1 MIAKA
6 VFAAGGTG
14 GHIFPAIAVADELKK
29 LNKNI
34 NIVFIGAK
42 GRIEEKIVPNCGY
55 ELKTLEVRGFYR
67 SISPKN
73 LIVFSKF
80 LKALREAKTYLKEFN
95 PDLVYG
101 TGGFVSGPVLMAAG
115 RLGYPTAVQEG
126 NYYPGITVKWLS
138 NKVDKVILNF
148 DGSKKFMKRKDNI
161 EIMPYPVR
169 ENLNRFPQNEAR
181 KFFTLSENKK
191 TLFAFGGS
199 QGASSINNALLK
211 NIDYLKQN
219 DIQLIWQTGEKEYEK
234 IFDAVKVNDNIKVL
248 MFIENIDYA
257 YSAADLIICRAGI
270 STVMELAYFGAAVI
284 FVPYAFASENHQEKN
299 ARAMVDAG
307 AAEMVL
313 DKSLEESLK
322 SSIARLINDEKKL
335 NSMRENIKK
344 FADKNAASKIAELL
358 VKLAERSLN

>member
-14 GHIFPAIAVADELKK
+14 GHIFPAIAVADEMKK

-34 NIVFIGAK
+34 KIVFLGAK

-55 ELKTLEVRGFYR
+55 ELKTLEIRGFYR
-67 SISPKN
+67 SINPKN
-73 LIVFSKF
+73 LIVFLKF
-80 LKALREAKTYLKEFN
+80 LKALQEVKKYLKDFN

-101 TGGFVSGPVLMAAG
+101 TGGFVSGPVLIAAK

-138 NKVDKVILNF
+138 SRVDKVILNF
-148 DGSKKFMKRKDNI
+148 DGSKKFLKRQDNI

-169 ENLNRFPQNEAR
+169 ESLKRFTQNEAR
-181 KFFTLSENKK
+181 KFFGLSENKR

-199 QGASSINNALLK
+199 QGAGAINSALLK
-211 NIDYLKQN
+211 NLDFLIQN
-219 DIQLIWQTGEKEYEK
+219 DVQIIWQTGGKEYEK
-234 IFDAVKVNDNIKVL
+234 IFDAAKNYNSIRVL
-248 MFIENIDYA
+248 RFIDNIDYA

-284 FVPYAFASENHQEKN
+284 FVPYSFASENHQEKN
-299 ARAMVDAG
+299 ARAIVDAG
-307 AAEMVL
+307 AAEMIPDKDL
-313 DKSLEESLK
+313 EKSLEDAVK
-322 SSIARLINDEKKL
+322 RLFRDENKL

-344 FADKNAASKIAELL
+344 FADKNAAARIAELL
-358 VKLAERSLN
+358 VKIAERSTN

>member
-29 LNKNI
+29 LNKDI
-34 NIVFIGAK
+34 SIVFIGAK
-42 GRIEEKIVPNCGY
+42 GRIEEKIVPNRGY

-73 LIVFSKF
+73 LKVILKF
-80 LKALREAKTYLKEFN
+80 LSALKEAKKYLKDFK

-101 TGGFVSGPVLMAAG
+101 TGGFVSGPVLMAAC
-115 RLGYPTAVQEG
+115 RLGYPTAIQEG

-148 DGSKKFMKRKDNI
+148 DGSKKFLKRRDNL

-169 ENLNRFPQNEAR
+169 ESLKRYSQIEAR
-181 KFFTLSENKK
+181 KFFGLYGNKK

-199 QGASSINNALLK
+199 QGASSINGALLM
-211 NIDYLKQN
+211 NLDFLKQN
-219 DIQLIWQTGEKEYEK
+219 DIQLIWQAGDKEYEK
-234 IFDAVKVNDNIKVL
+234 IFNTVKGYDNIKVL
-248 MFIENIDYA
+248 EFIDDIDYA

-270 STVMELAYFGAAVI
+270 STVVELAYFGAAVI

-307 AAEMVL
+307 AAEMIL
-313 DKSLEESLK
+313 DKDIEKSLPGSVTG
-322 SSIARLINDEKKL
+322 LINDKDKL
-335 NSMRENIKK
+335 DLMRENIKK
-344 FADKNAASKIAELL
+344 FADKNAASRIAELL
-358 VKLAERSLN
+358 VKLAERSSN